1 MVVHV
6 QSSKRRIIRK
16 RVNPFILILI
26 SLVTKQLLLSKELIQ
41 FDFNNVEL
49 KSALQTLIV
58 DHNVAIIFPDNI
70 PNTLIDARCNSCSI
84 DETLNLILL
93 STDLTWEKNNIQ
105 FIIKEK
111 EPIPYYKISG
121 RVLDQTTNSPI
132 PHTNVFIS
140 NSSLGDISNH
150 DGIFSISNIYTK
162 NCSLIISYI
171 GYNHKII
178 ELEFPC
184 LLYTSPSPRDF
195 VRSRMPSSA

>member
-6 QSSKRRIIRK
+6 QSSNRRIIRK
-16 RVNPFILILI
+16 RVSPFILILI
-26 SLVTKQLLLSKELIQ
+26 TLVAKQLLLSEDLIQ
-41 FDFNNVEL
+41 FNFNNIKL

-70 PNTLIDARCNSCSI
+70 PNTLVDARCDSCSI
-84 DETLNLILL
+84 NETLDLILL

-111 EPIPYYKISG
+111 ESIPYYKISG
-121 RVLDQTTNSPI
+121 RVIDQTTNSSI
-132 PHTNVFIS
+132 PNTNIFIP

-162 NCSLIISYI
+162 SCSLIIS
-171 GYNHKII
+171 
-178 ELEFPC
+178 
-184 LLYTSPSPRDF
+184 
-195 VRSRMPSSA
+195 